1 MFYYNFERMNDG
13 VLLAGRLLLVLLF
26 LISGWIKL
34 SSFDDTI
41 TLMVKSGM
49 PAPAVMAVV
58 AILLELPVAL
68 AILLGFATR
77 PLALI
82 FAGYAVIAALMGHRY
97 WTMSGPEQLDNL
109 FHFYKNVSIAG
120 GFLLLA
126 AAGPG
131 RYSIDALLARKLS
144 LFDRLSRGTS

>member
-1 MFYYNFERMNDG
+1 MG

-34 SSFDDTI
+34 SGFDDTI
-41 TLMVKSGM
+41 TLMVKFGM

-58 AILLELPVAL
+58 AILFELPVAL

-82 FAGYAVIAALMGHRY
+82 FAGYAVMAALIVIGQCRGLSS
-97 WTMSGPEQLDNL
+97 WITC
-109 FHFYKNVSIAG
+109 SIST
-120 GFLLLA
+120 
-126 AAGPG
+126 
-131 RYSIDALLARKLS
+131 R
-144 LFDRLSRGTS
+144 T